1 MCEKQ
6 AGLGAGGICV
16 HVGGGLEMGIRQ
28 HPTCPREVIHPG
40 LSPVWVLRMKGQ
52 EVQNGLARNRW
63 CWAENS
69 GPCPAGGG
77 RASAQCKEI
86 GLAVSVWAELAATA
100 VPTWSPWGE

>member
-1 MCEKQ
+1 
-6 AGLGAGGICV
+6 
-16 HVGGGLEMGIRQ
+16 MGIRQ